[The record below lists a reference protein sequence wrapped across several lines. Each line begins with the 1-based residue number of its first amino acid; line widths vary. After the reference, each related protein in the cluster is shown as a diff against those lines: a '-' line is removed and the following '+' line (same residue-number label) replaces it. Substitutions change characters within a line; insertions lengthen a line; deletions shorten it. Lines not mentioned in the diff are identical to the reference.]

1 MEKTTPWQQDQRPL
15 IIKSQALIASIR
27 LAQSNQHQSLMSK
40 SLNRSKTFMT
50 ALQQIIDPLLK
61 EMDQAQ
67 LKQMLVEISADE
79 MKDRIRAFQIQNW
92 KTEWDEK
99 LNEVNNSTREQ
110 KMLFK
115 LYGQTINFEKK
126 IKGELTY
133 IEDDDEN
140 GLKTIFT
147 SYLADFFAFLTIP
160 LLEK

>member
-1 MEKTTPWQQDQRPL
+1 
-15 IIKSQALIASIR
+15 
-27 LAQSNQHQSLMSK
+27 
-40 SLNRSKTFMT
+40 
-50 ALQQIIDPLLK
+50 
-61 EMDQAQ
+61 
-67 LKQMLVEISADE
+67 MLVEISADE
-79 MKDRIRAFQIQNW
+79 NDKKDRIRAFQIQNW